1 MKEELRWL
9 NIWIGM
15 NTMMLAMSM
24 SYFYLSHELSS
35 YGSNLV
41 LAYVCA
47 IVIPYGIWKYKKLK
61 SVKKATIIIQIL
73 ND

>member
-1 MKEELRWL
+1 MKETLRWID
-9 NIWIGM
+9 IWIGM

-35 YGSNLV
+35 YGSNFV
-41 LAYVCA
+41 LAYVFA
-47 IVIPYGIWKYKKLK
+47 IAIPYSIWKYKKLK
-61 SVKKATIIIQIL
+61 SVKKSTIIIQIL